1 MTEENDDIFHT
12 ITMSEEISQAEGYK
26 EGVEVGSRQ
35 GELEGNRLGWE
46 KGAAIGSEVGFY
58 AGFAQSLLEEMK
70 KGEDSKPR
78 VISALEKMLTVS
90 QEFPLTDP
98 QNPDLQVQL
107 EAVRTK
113 FKQEGLTEWEV
124 LGIGFTTRLL
134 YQSWC
139 PASTKHS
146 YKQLLI

>member
-90 QEFPLTDP
+90 KEFPLTDP

-113 FKQEGLTEWEV
+113 FKQVCSLLGMKPEV
-124 LGIGFTTRLL
+124 PRVPEVRGVSF
-134 YQSWC
+134 
-139 PASTKHS
+139 
-146 YKQLLI
+146 